1 MTTFGTSSRDLNSSY
16 DSILGSN
23 DKLSENEQSS
33 ENWMY
38 PSRRQRVGPT
48 GALLSGKMPPSSFT
62 EQLNQALSERERRL
76 GDGSSRHS
84 SDDYTEINKSQ
95 STAAINCKTLI
106 NEIRQAVNEAQP
118 KVPWQQQQQQATGPP
133 SPTSMSSGCSSP
145 GYSPSR
151 AIDLSGSS
159 SSFSDRKAAACYNY
173 KGGPVHEWTKEQVGH
188 WLMGIEL
195 ERYIPVFKE
204 HNVEG
209 GALLS
214 LDSKDFKTLG
224 VSGDDKHR
232 LKRRLKDLKASIEK
246 ERKDQER
253 ERREREKAI
262 RKAEKKAAKKK

>member
-1 MTTFGTSSRDLNSSY
+1 MHCESSKVKQVVPQSLSPPGT
-16 DSILGSN
+16 
-23 DKLSENEQSS
+23 
-33 ENWMY
+33 
-38 PSRRQRVGPT
+38 
-48 GALLSGKMPPSSFT
+48 
-62 EQLNQALSERERRL
+62 
-76 GDGSSRHS
+76 
-84 SDDYTEINKSQ
+84 
-95 STAAINCKTLI
+95 
-106 NEIRQAVNEAQP
+106 
-118 KVPWQQQQQQATGPP
+118 VPWQQQHHHQTQSAHATGPP

-151 AIDLSGSS
+151 TLDLSGSS
-159 SSFSDRKAAACYNY
+159 SSFSDRKAAAACYNY

-209 GALLS
+209 GALLT

-224 VSGDDKHR
+224 VCGDDKNR
-232 LKRRLKDLKASIEK
+232 LKKRLKDLKASIEK
-246 ERKDQER
+246 ERKDMER